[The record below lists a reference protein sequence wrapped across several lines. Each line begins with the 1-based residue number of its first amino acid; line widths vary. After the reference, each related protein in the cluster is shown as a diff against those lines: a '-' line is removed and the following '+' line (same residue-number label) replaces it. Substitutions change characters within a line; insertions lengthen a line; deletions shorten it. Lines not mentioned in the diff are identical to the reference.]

1 MDSSVPL
8 LQHDPDRSWITFK
21 ILKKCVKRYWN
32 FQRGWWG
39 GGGGLKKIPFVGEVW
54 IFFGTSHWQ
63 YYHIVTESVLI
74 LQGGIRQRSL
84 LIYV

>member
-1 MDSSVPL
+1 MCKAL
-8 LQHDPDRSWITFK
+8 LEFPEG
-21 ILKKCVKRYWN
+21 LV
-32 FQRGWWG
+32 GW